1 MSRAMA
7 QMQIGAIDTIRL
19 ARDAGP
25 RVRTA
30 AVELAR
36 WIERLGARQP
46 TIGAEAGDVT
56 ALLSTDGT
64 DLEPE
69 HFRIDVE
76 SATTLHITGG
86 DGRGVLYGVQE
97 CIDRARLGRAIMTM
111 TDGPHFALRSLD
123 MWETPSSMVWCLPF
137 DSILDYDKMLR
148 PEEIPEYLDFAR
160 RLLAM
165 RVNSLSLF
173 SQYASRGSLFERW
186 LSHAEPVERFA
197 QFMNRFGVSVRLA
210 LHYTSPDE
218 NGHYVT
224 LCPYSDHIREQWQ
237 DFVARMAVAMPTVRH
252 FRLRGAG
259 EEAPGPHED
268 DCDRCAVTPL
278 RERVLA
284 GIRVV
289 SDAVA
294 TLGGDLLWLTGT
306 DQAAHASAEAEMY
319 GDWGDDFP
327 ENVRIAHCHNY
338 WDHRPPYPP
347 HPIWNHTGNR
357 PGERSPYVLQV
368 ALVGDSAG
376 MNFLPCSMA
385 HRWQVDFRTAAD
397 KGYEGCDAN
406 MAVHPQYVDHP
417 LNLSNWHTYGKL
429 CWNPYLDPD
438 AILSEWLTMAYGADA
453 VAFLSGL
460 RATYPATIG
469 ALFSRSGFTQCHSY
483 VARYNYL
490 DTRLN
495 GPWRVWTDLLH
506 PGMDR
511 VGENVLGLELPLDAY
526 PEEEREALRNDPRYQ
541 LIFNRMPLTDAY
553 AAELMAEKRM
563 AAGHME
569 GVLAAWQQLEGRID
583 PASFAQVAG
592 LLEANL
598 NDVRIFVD
606 CFGLYLDC
614 KLGRLQAA
622 QIEATRA
629 RYAGV
634 PKGEATVGSPYDGWF
649 WDHFGWQG
657 TYLEFLDDLEVLLR
671 GETPGPFFTG
681 GATERQSE

>member
-1 MSRAMA
+1 MA
-7 QMQIGAIDTIRL
+7 QLQIGAIDTIRL
-19 ARDAGP
+19 ARDASP

-36 WIERLGARQP
+36 CIERLGARKP
-46 TIGAEAGDVT
+46 TIGADAGDVT
-56 ALLSTDGT
+56 ALLSTNAT

-69 HFRIDVE
+69 HFCIEVE
-76 SATTLHITGG
+76 SAKTLHITGG

-97 CIDRARLGRAIMTM
+97 CIDRARLGRAIMTT
-111 TDGPHFALRSLD
+111 TDGPHFALRSVD

-148 PEEIPEYLDFAR
+148 PEKIPEYLDFAR

-165 RVNSLSLF
+165 RVNSLTLF

-197 QFMNRFGVSVRLA
+197 QFMDRFGVSIRLA

-218 NGHYVT
+218 SGHYVT
-224 LCPYSDHIREQWQ
+224 LCPYSDYIREQWQ
-237 DFVARMAVAMPTVRH
+237 DFVARMAVAMPTVRN

-268 DCDRCAVTPL
+268 DCDRCAATPL

-284 GIRVV
+284 GIHVV

-294 TLGGDLLWLTGT
+294 TLGGDLIWLTGT

-319 GDWGDDFP
+319 GDWGNDFP

-347 HPIWNHTGNR
+347 HPIWSHSGNR

-385 HRWQVDFRTAAD
+385 HRWLVDFRTAAD

-438 AILSEWLTMAYGADA
+438 DILCEWLTMEYGADA
-453 VAFLSGL
+453 VSFLPGL
-460 RATYPATIG
+460 RETYPATIG
-469 ALFSRSGFTQCHSY
+469 ALFSRSAFTQCHSY

-511 VGENVLGLELPLDAY
+511 VGEKVLGLELPLDAY
-526 PEEEREALRNDPRYQ
+526 PEAQREALRNDPRYQ
-541 LIFNRMPLTDAY
+541 LIFNRTPLTDAY
-553 AAELMAEKRM
+553 AAELMAEKRV

-606 CFGLYLDC
+606 CFGLYLDY

-622 QIEATRA
+622 QIEAMRA

-634 PKGEATVGSPYDGWF
+634 PKGEATVGSPHDGWF

-657 TYLEFLDDLEVLLR
+657 TYLEFLDDLDKLLR

-681 GATERQSE
+681 GATEKQSE

>member
-1 MSRAMA
+1 MT

-19 ARDAGP
+19 PRDAGR

-30 AVELAR
+30 ADELAR
-36 WIERLGARQP
+36 WIERLGARKP
-46 TIGAEAGDVT
+46 TIGTEAGDVT
-56 ALLSTDGT
+56 ALLSTSGA

-69 HFRIDVE
+69 RFRIDVE
-76 SATTLHITGG
+76 NATTLHITGG

-97 CIDRARLGRAIMTM
+97 CIDRARLGRAITAM
-111 TDGPHFALRSLD
+111 TDGPHFALRGAD
-123 MWETPSSMVWCLPF
+123 MWETPSNMVWCLPF

-148 PEEIPEYLDFAR
+148 PEEIPEYLDLAR

-165 RVNSLSLF
+165 RVNNLILF
-173 SQYASRGSLFERW
+173 SQYAAGGSLFERW
-186 LSHAEPVERFA
+186 LSHAEPVEQFA
-197 QFMNRFGVSVRLA
+197 QFMDRFGVSVRPA

-218 NGHYVT
+218 NGHYAT

-237 DFVARMAVAMPTVRH
+237 DFVARVAVAMPTVRN

-268 DCDRCAVTPL
+268 DCDRCAATPL

-294 TLGGDLLWLTGT
+294 TLGGDVLWVAGT
-306 DQAAHASAEAEMY
+306 DQAAHAKAEAEMY

-327 ENVRIAHCHNY
+327 ENASIGHCHHY
-338 WDHRPPYPP
+338 WDYRPPYPP

-357 PGERSPYVLQV
+357 PGERSPHVLQV
-368 ALVGDSAG
+368 ALVGDTAG

-385 HRWQVDFRTAAD
+385 HRWQQDFRTAAD

-406 MAVHPQYVDHP
+406 MAVHPEYVDHP
-417 LNLSNWHTYGKL
+417 LNLSNWYTYGKL

-438 AILSEWLTMAYGADA
+438 DILSEWLMMEYGADA
-453 VAFLSGL
+453 VAFLPGL
-460 RATYPATIG
+460 RETYPATIG
-469 ALFSRSGFTQCHSY
+469 ALFSRSGLTQCHSY

-511 VGENVLGLELPLDAY
+511 VGENVLGLEFPLDAY
-526 PEEEREALRNDPRYQ
+526 PEEQREALRSDPRYQ

-553 AAELMAEKRM
+553 AAELMAEKRE
-563 AAGHME
+563 AIGHME
-569 GVLAAWQQLEGRID
+569 SVLAAWRALEGKVEPQAHAPVTR
-583 PASFAQVAG
+583 
-592 LLEANL
+592 LLEANV
-598 NDVRIFVD
+598 NDVRILVD
-606 CFGLYLDC
+606 CFGLYLDY
-614 KLGRLQAA
+614 KLGRLDTA
-622 QIEATRA
+622 QIEAMRE

-634 PKGEATVGSPYDGWF
+634 PKGEATAGSPYDGWF

-657 TYLEFLDDLEVLLR
+657 TYLEFLDDLEKLLR
-671 GETPGPFFTG
+671 GETPGPFLAD
-681 GATERQSE
+681 GATKRQSE

>member
-1 MSRAMA
+1 MA

-30 AVELAR
+30 AGELAR
-36 WIERLGARQP
+36 WIERLGARKP
-46 TIGAEAGDVT
+46 TIGAEAGEVT
-56 ALLSTDGT
+56 ALLSTSGT

-111 TDGPHFALRSLD
+111 TDGPHFALRSVD

-137 DSILDYDKMLR
+137 DSILGYDKMLR
-148 PEEIPEYLDFAR
+148 PEETPEYLDFAR

-165 RVNSLSLF
+165 RVNSLILF
-173 SQYASRGSLFERW
+173 SQYASGGSLFERW

-197 QFMNRFGVSVRLA
+197 QFMDRFGVSIRLA

-218 NGHYVT
+218 SGHYVT

-237 DFVARMAVAMPTVRH
+237 DFVARMAVTMPTVRN

-268 DCDRCAVTPL
+268 DCDRCAATPL

-306 DQAAHASAEAEMY
+306 DQAAHARAEAEMY

-327 ENVRIAHCHNY
+327 ENVWIGHCHNY
-338 WDHRPPYPP
+338 WDYRPPYPP
-347 HPIWNHTGNR
+347 HPIWNHSGNR

-385 HRWQVDFRTAAD
+385 HRWQEDFRTAAD

-406 MAVHPQYVDHP
+406 MAVHPEYVDHP

-438 AILSEWLTMAYGADA
+438 DILCEWLTMEYGADA
-453 VAFLSGL
+453 VVFLPGL
-460 RATYPATIG
+460 RETYSATIG
-469 ALFSRSGFTQCHSY
+469 ALFSRSAFTQCHSY

-526 PEEEREALRNDPRYQ
+526 PEAQRLALRNDPRYQ

-553 AAELMAEKRM
+553 AAELMAEKRV
-563 AAGHME
+563 ATGHME
-569 GVLAAWQQLEGRID
+569 GVLSAWQQLEGKID

-592 LLEANL
+592 LLEANV

-606 CFGLYLDC
+606 CFGLYLDY
-614 KLGRLQAA
+614 KLGRLEAA
-622 QIEATRA
+622 QIEAMRA
-629 RYAGV
+629 RYADV

-657 TYLEFLDDLEVLLR
+657 TYLEFLDDLEKLLR

-681 GATERQSE
+681 GATEKQSE

>member
-1 MSRAMA
+1 MA
-7 QMQIGAIDTIRL
+7 QIQIGAIDTIRL
-19 ARDAGP
+19 ARDASP

-30 AVELAR
+30 ADELAR
-36 WIERLGARQP
+36 WIERLGARKP
-46 TIGAEAGDVT
+46 TIGADAGDVT
-56 ALLSTDGT
+56 ALLSTNGT

-69 HFRIDVE
+69 HFCIEVE
-76 SATTLHITGG
+76 SAKTLHITGG
-86 DGRGVLYGVQE
+86 DGHGVLYGVQE
-97 CIDRARLGRAIMTM
+97 CIDRARLGRAIMTT
-111 TDGPHFALRSLD
+111 TDGPHFALRSVD

-165 RVNSLSLF
+165 RVNSLTLF

-197 QFMNRFGVSVRLA
+197 QFMDRFGVSIRLA

-218 NGHYVT
+218 SGHYVT
-224 LCPYSDHIREQWQ
+224 LCPYSDYIREQWQ
-237 DFVARMAVAMPTVRH
+237 DFVARMAVAMPTVRN

-268 DCDRCAVTPL
+268 DCDRCAATPL

-294 TLGGDLLWLTGT
+294 TLGGDLIWLTGT

-347 HPIWNHTGNR
+347 HPIWSHSGNR

-385 HRWQVDFRTAAD
+385 HRWLVDFRTAAD

-438 AILSEWLTMAYGADA
+438 DILCEWLTMEYGADA
-453 VAFLSGL
+453 VSFLPGL
-460 RATYPATIG
+460 RETYPATIG
-469 ALFSRSGFTQCHSY
+469 ALFSRSAFTQCHSY

-526 PEEEREALRNDPRYQ
+526 PEAQREALRNDPRYQ

-606 CFGLYLDC
+606 CFGLYLDY

-622 QIEATRA
+622 QIEAMRA

-634 PKGEATVGSPYDGWF
+634 PKGEATVGSPHDGWF

-657 TYLEFLDDLEVLLR
+657 TYLEFLDDLEKLLR

-681 GATERQSE
+681 GATEKQSE

>member
-1 MSRAMA
+1 MT
-7 QMQIGAIDTIRL
+7 QMQIGTIDTIRL

-36 WIERLGARQP
+36 WIERLGARKP
-46 TIGAEAGDVT
+46 AIGAEAGDVT
-56 ALLSTDGT
+56 ALLSTNGT

-69 HFRIDVE
+69 HFCIDVE

-111 TDGPHFALRSLD
+111 TDGPHFALRSVD
-123 MWETPSSMVWCLPF
+123 MWETPSNMVWCLPF
-137 DSILDYDKMLR
+137 DSILSYDKMLR
-148 PEEIPEYLDFAR
+148 PEETPEYLDFAR

-165 RVNSLSLF
+165 RVNSLTLF
-173 SQYASRGSLFERW
+173 SQYASGGSLFERW

-197 QFMNRFGVSVRLA
+197 QFMDRFGVSIRLA

-218 NGHYVT
+218 SGHYET

-237 DFVARMAVAMPTVRH
+237 DFVARMAVTMPTVRN

-268 DCDRCAVTPL
+268 DCDRCAATPL

-306 DQAAHASAEAEMY
+306 DQAAHARAEAEMY

-327 ENVRIAHCHNY
+327 ENVRIGHCHNF
-338 WDHRPPYPP
+338 WDFRPPYPP
-347 HPIWNHTGNR
+347 HPIWNHCGNR
-357 PGERSPYVLQV
+357 PAERSPYVLQV

-385 HRWQVDFRTAAD
+385 HRWQEDFRTAAD

-406 MAVHPQYVDHP
+406 LAVHPQYVDHP

-438 AILSEWLTMAYGADA
+438 DILCEWLTMEYGADA
-453 VAFLSGL
+453 AAFLPGL
-460 RATYPATIG
+460 RETYPATIG
-469 ALFSRSGFTQCHSY
+469 ALFSRSAFTQCHSY

-495 GPWRVWTDLLH
+495 GPWRVWTDFLH

-526 PEEEREALRNDPRYQ
+526 PEQERETLRNDPRYQ
-541 LIFNRMPLTDAY
+541 LIFNRVPLTDAY
-553 AAELMAEKRM
+553 AAELMAEKR
-563 AAGHME
+563 AATGHME
-569 GVLAAWQQLEGRID
+569 GVLAAWRQLEGKIA
-583 PASFAQVAG
+583 PASFAHVAG
-592 LLEANL
+592 LLEANV

-606 CFGLYLDC
+606 CFGLYLDY
-614 KLGRLQAA
+614 KLGRLEAA
-622 QIEATRA
+622 QIEAMRA
-629 RYAGV
+629 RYADV

-657 TYLEFLDDLEVLLR
+657 TYLEFLDDLEKLLR

-681 GATERQSE
+681 GATEKQAE